1 MRRIAGILILAALW
15 VVAAAGADVSGKW
28 SGTFKMTAPD
38 GESRESTAVLILKQ
52 TGSDITGSAGP
63 DESEQHAIAKGKIVG
78 DKITLETDDG
88 VKLDLVLTGER
99 IAGEVTITR
108 EGETRKAKL
117 DVARAK

>member
-1 MRRIAGILILAALW
+1 LILTAVW
-15 VVAAAGADVSGKW
+15 VAAAAGADVSGKW
-28 SGTFKMTAPD
+28 TGSFKMTAPD
-38 GESRESTAVLILKQ
+38 GQTQEGTAVLMLKQ
-52 TGSDITGSAGP
+52 MGGDITGSAGP
-63 DESEQHAIAKGKIVG
+63 DESEQHALAKGKIVG

-117 DVARAK
+117 DVGRAK